1 MNNFLDFI
9 TRDIAS
15 KKTMIT
21 SMPSK
26 TKTNKKKI
34 NTTIEEIEEK
44 YKVYKDNV
52 KNYLIVKS
60 HSFEIKEDNKEYEK
74 VKKEVISLEQLRFLL
89 NPFNTYIEK
98 LGFDELLYQIN
109 NFSKFNF
116 HSLNDII
123 NAFLDKFEII
133 GLKLKSDD
141 FRITSYVNEY
151 MSAFLDVR
159 YGIDKKYDKVS
170 EIFERIYWLNPDLIN
185 HLALNFKI
193 LIRKNAKLFDDNILK
208 LQKKTMKEYNINDYE
223 ECLEKLKNKYS
234 ELEKL
239 EEETIGK
246 IISLALEGSLDIN
259 HYFEDNKVRI
269 NAFSSI
275 IPDDIDTEDE
285 KEMDK
290 IRDILV
296 KLKYNVEEYQKYI
309 KFMPLFTLFKNDY
322 KSLIDDKNTKSKDM
336 LNEIIKKEKELDKCN
351 KVIFHESSKLFDTL
365 FKNKVEKTKILAN
378 HYVNE
383 LMELYNKYDD
393 EVNKDRIRKMVSV
406 DTTVEDVLHLY
417 YSFDYLKKSDIQKS
431 YETNDYDE
439 IIDISNDFDL
449 YSMNPNNLIV
459 KGIKI
464 FDDYNLSS
472 IIANKYKL
480 NNLKIEESDI
490 SEENI
495 ISLYNKIKLIL
506 RAGIIDKSNSSVEKI
521 WFMVQTK
528 KILDSEQ
535 VENADTEEE

>member
-34 NTTIEEIEEK
+34 NATIEEIEEK

-296 KLKYNVEEYQKYI
+296 KLKYNVEEYQKY
-309 KFMPLFTLFKNDY
+309 NSNY
-322 KSLIDDKNTKSKDM
+322 HSL
-336 LNEIIKKEKELDKCN
+336 
-351 KVIFHESSKLFDTL
+351 
-365 FKNKVEKTKILAN
+365 
-378 HYVNE
+378 
-383 LMELYNKYDD
+383 LM
-393 EVNKDRIRKMVSV
+393 
-406 DTTVEDVLHLY
+406 
-417 YSFDYLKKSDIQKS
+417 
-431 YETNDYDE
+431 
-439 IIDISNDFDL
+439 
-449 YSMNPNNLIV
+449 
-459 KGIKI
+459 
-464 FDDYNLSS
+464 
-472 IIANKYKL
+472 
-480 NNLKIEESDI
+480 
-490 SEENI
+490 
-495 ISLYNKIKLIL
+495 
-506 RAGIIDKSNSSVEKI
+506 
-521 WFMVQTK
+521 
-528 KILDSEQ
+528 
-535 VENADTEEE
+535 

>member
-34 NTTIEEIEEK
+34 NSTIEEIEEK

-290 IRDILV
+290 IRDILL

>member
-89 NPFNTYIEK
+89 NPSNTYIEK

-133 GLKLKSDD
+133 GLNLKSED

-159 YGIDKKYDKVS
+159 YKIDKKYDKVS

-208 LQKKTMKEYNINDYE
+208 LQKKTMKEYNIKDYE

-290 IRDILV
+290 IRDVLA
-296 KLKYNVEEYQKYI
+296 KLKYNVEEYQNYI
-309 KFMPLFTLFKNDY
+309 KFIPLFTLFKNDY
-322 KSLIDDKNTKSKDM
+322 KNLINDKNTKSKDM
-336 LNEIIKKEKELDKCN
+336 LNEIVKKEKELDKCN

-506 RAGIIDKSNSSVEKI
+506 RAGIIDKSSSSVEKI